1 MTTNAWL
8 WRCVPLRWSQCQS
21 LQLLQMKSVIFKT
34 TPSGTIRPHCCPK
47 GANHPQYGLVSVYH
61 LDFTLKKLKSKNL
74 WTSILCHFL
83 QAQKGFELAK
93 AQADKKRILILTN
106 FSFFS
111 PPLLLYQRWQLML
124 IQNPTKVKFATRKYV
139 NPLIPESEQDRIS
152 PYNINTI
159 STR

>member
-1 MTTNAWL
+1 MCFTQVVTMSVTTTITNEK
-8 WRCVPLRWSQCQS
+8 CHFQNHSLRHNQTT
-21 LQLLQMKSVIFKT
+21 LLPQ
-34 TPSGTIRPHCCPK
+34 

-61 LDFTLKKLKSKNL
+61 LDFTLRKLKSKNL

-139 NPLIPESEQDRIS
+139 NPLIPESDQDRIS
-152 PYNINTI
+152 PYNINTT
-159 STR
+159 SNR